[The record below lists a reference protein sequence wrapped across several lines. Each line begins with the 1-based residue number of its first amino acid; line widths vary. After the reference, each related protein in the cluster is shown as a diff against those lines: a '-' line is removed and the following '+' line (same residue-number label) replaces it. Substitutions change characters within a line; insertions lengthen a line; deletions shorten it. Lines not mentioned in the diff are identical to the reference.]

1 MPENLHVIWVNQ
13 WFAPSMAKWLFKMPT
28 CDEGDY
34 HVGLAGFSDIQIEQH
49 WGGRVADNAIV
60 QQASLAGVAS
70 VANANP
76 VKPDTVVVTQAAQ
89 LAVVHRRDGG
99 FWWDLTGHRPRQ
111 TREPHER
118 VSASGCTA
126 AHINAHSYHQIN
138 RQTIPSDL
146 TCTWKL
152 IEKCQFI
159 LAHKAKYEARVFS
172 INQSII

>member
-1 MPENLHVIWVNQ
+1 
-13 WFAPSMAKWLFKMPT
+13 MPT
-28 CDEGDY
+28 CDEGDK

-49 WGGRVADNAIV
+49 RGGRVADNAIV

-76 VKPDTVVVTQAAQ
+76 VKPDAVRPIATQAER

-118 VSASGCTA
+118 VSASGYTV
-126 AHINAHSYHQIN
+126 AHINALLPPN
-138 RQTIPSDL
+138 
-146 TCTWKL
+146 
-152 IEKCQFI
+152 
-159 LAHKAKYEARVFS
+159 
-172 INQSII
+172 